1 MANQA
6 KLKSYQTAPIFKFG
20 VQVPRN
26 HKEAMQ
32 LDEKNGNTL
41 WADAEARELNQIDE
55 YGTFR
60 DVGKGVHPR
69 GYKKISA
76 HLVYDIKPDL
86 RRKARLVAGGHLTET
101 PVNSIYSSVVSL
113 TGLKIT
119 IFLAELNQ
127 MEIWA
132 TDVGNAYLE
141 ALTEEKVYIVAGPEF
156 GDRHG
161 HSLIVV
167 KAIYGLKS
175 SGLRWWERCSVI
187 LKDMN
192 FFPSKAEDD
201 IWMRDCQTHY
211 EYIARYVDDLA
222 IVSHNPQAIIDDL
235 KKKYQLKLKGSGPIK
250 YHLGSD
256 FY

>member
-6 KLKSYQTAPIFKFG
+6 KLKSYRTSSIFKFG

-41 WADAEARELNQIDE
+41 WADAEAKELNQIDE

-60 DVGKGVHPR
+60 DVGKGVHPS
-69 GYKKISA
+69 GYMKISA
-76 HLVYDIKPDL
+76 HLVYDVKPDL

-175 SGLRWWERCSVI
+175 SGLRWW
-187 LKDMN
+187 
-192 FFPSKAEDD
+192 
-201 IWMRDCQTHY
+201 
-211 EYIARYVDDLA
+211 
-222 IVSHNPQAIIDDL
+222 
-235 KKKYQLKLKGSGPIK
+235 
-250 YHLGSD
+250 
-256 FY
+256 